1 MRVRS
6 ALKDVEGVT
15 NVVKVDVHRHDVI
28 VSYDERVTSPDK
40 IAEALAQIGY
50 PPEGEPEMLR

>member
-1 MRVRS
+1 
-6 ALKDVEGVT
+6 VT